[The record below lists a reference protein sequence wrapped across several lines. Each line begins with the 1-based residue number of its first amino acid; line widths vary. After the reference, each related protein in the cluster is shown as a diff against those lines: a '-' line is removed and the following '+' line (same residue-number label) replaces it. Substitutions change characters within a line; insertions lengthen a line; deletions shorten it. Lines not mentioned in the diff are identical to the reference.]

1 MAADSN
7 TERLRADLDAGLAGL
22 AIEASEAQRDRLLA
36 LIPLLVK
43 WSRAY
48 NLTAVREPRQMV
60 TRHLLDSLAAA
71 PFVRGRRVLDVG
83 TGAGF
88 PGLPLAIVQPDRDFT
103 LLDSH
108 AKKLRFI
115 DHVADALELGNV
127 RSAHARVERYSDE
140 AGFDTV
146 ICRAFASLADFVA
159 GAGHLAKP
167 DGVLL
172 ALKGRRPDEEIAAL
186 PAGWTAAAR
195 PLAVPGLDETRHAI
209 EMTKT

>member
-1 MAADSN
+1 MAAHSL
-7 TERLRADLDAGLAGL
+7 TESLRPQLDAGLAAL
-22 AIEASEAQRDRLLA
+22 ALETTAGQRDQLLA
-36 LIPLLVK
+36 LIPPLVK

-48 NLTAVREPRQMV
+48 NLTAVREPGQMV

-71 PFVRGRRVLDVG
+71 PFVRGDRVLDVG

-88 PGLPLAIVQPDRDFT
+88 PGLPLAILRPDRSFV

-115 DHVADALELGNV
+115 DHVADALGLENL
-127 RSAHARVERYSDE
+127 RSEHARVERYSDA

-146 ICRAFASLADFVA
+146 ICRAFASLADFLA
-159 GAGHLAKP
+159 GAGHLVAP
-167 DGVLL
+167 SGSLV
-172 ALKGRRPDEEIAAL
+172 ALKGRMKEDELAAL
-186 PAGWTAAAR
+186 PGDWAATVH
-195 PLAVPGLDETRHAI
+195 PLCVPGLDEARHAI